1 MGLKSKKSEDS
12 GFLYSPQ
19 SSIIPAF
26 HEGRVTIGNLQL
38 SSPLVL
44 APMAGISDTPFRRIA
59 RERGCGLAFTGLM
72 NAEGL
77 LRKRG
82 AYLRIE
88 RDDHPISVQ
97 LFGSDPEILAE
108 AAQWAEEIGA
118 DAVDINMGCPAS
130 QVIGLGA
137 GIDLMGSP
145 EKVDRILMQVRRA
158 LKIPL
163 SIKIRSGW
171 DRDHINAVEIS
182 KMAEN
187 CGVDAIIIHPRTKVQ
202 EFRGRADWNL
212 IREVKES
219 VPIPV
224 IGNGDVITSFL
235 AKKMMDETGCD
246 GVMIGRG
253 SLGNPWIFSQAREMP
268 FPSFEERQRVM
279 TLHFSLLESHYG
291 GKEAMKKIKRHVAW
305 YTKGLPASASF
316 RKKLFVLKEKEAFFG
331 TITSYFDF
339 IKRRTPC
346 QLSPLAENGS
356 VIG

>member
-1 MGLKSKKSEDS
+1 MRLGK
-12 GFLYSPQ
+12 
-19 SSIIPAF
+19 
-26 HEGRVTIGNLQL
+26 LQL
-38 SSPLVL
+38 DNFLVL
-44 APMAGISDTPFRRIA
+44 APMAGISDPPFRQIA

-97 LFGSDPEILAE
+97 LFGSDPEVLAE
-108 AAQWAEEIGA
+108 AAQWAEETGA
-118 DAVDINMGCPAS
+118 NAVDINMGCPVS
-130 QVIGLGA
+130 QVIGIGA
-137 GIDLMGSP
+137 GVDLMRFP
-145 EKVDRILMQVRRA
+145 EKVDRILIQVRKA

-187 CGVDAIIIHPRTKVQ
+187 CGVDAIIIHPRTRVQ

-212 IREVKES
+212 IGEVKES
-219 VPIPV
+219 VHIPV

-253 SLGNPWIFSQAREMP
+253 SLGNPWIFSEIRPGP
-268 FPSFEERQRVM
+268 FPSLEDRQKVIER
-279 TLHFSLLESHYG
+279 HFFLLENHYG
-291 GKEAMKKIKRHVAW
+291 KKEAMRKIKRHVAW

-316 RKKLFVLKEKEAFFG
+316 RRKILVLKEKEAFFG
-331 TITSYFDF
+331 TIASYIDVV
-339 IKRRTPC
+339 KRRSPC
-346 QLSPLAENGS
+346 QSFPLAENES

>member
-1 MGLKSKKSEDS
+1 MRFGTLTLKNS
-12 GFLYSPQ
+12 
-19 SSIIPAF
+19 
-26 HEGRVTIGNLQL
+26 
-38 SSPLVL
+38 LVL
-44 APMAGISDTPFRRIA
+44 APMAGISDYPFRQIA

-88 RDDHPISVQ
+88 RDDHPLSVQ
-97 LFGSDPEILAE
+97 LFGSNPEVLAE
-108 AAQWAEEIGA
+108 AAQWAEETGA

-130 QVIGLGA
+130 QVIGIGA
-137 GIDLMGSP
+137 GADLMRFP
-145 EKVDRILMQVRRA
+145 EKADRILMQVRKA

-171 DRDHINAVEIS
+171 DSDHINAVEIS
-182 KMAEN
+182 KIAEN
-187 CGVDAIIIHPRTKVQ
+187 CGVDAIIIHPRTRVQ

-212 IREVKES
+212 IREVRES
-219 VPIPV
+219 VSISA
-224 IGNGDVITSFL
+224 IGNGDVTTSFL
-235 AKKMMDETGCD
+235 AKKMMEETGCD

-253 SLGNPWIFSQAREMP
+253 SLGNPWIFGQAREMP
-268 FPSFEERQRVM
+268 FPSFEERQSVM

-291 GKEAMKKIKRHVAW
+291 EKVAMKKIKRHVTW

-316 RKKLFVLKEKEAFFG
+316 RKKLLILKEKESFFE
-331 TITSYFDF
+331 TIASYFEF
-339 IKRRTPC
+339 IKGRNPC
-346 QLSPLAENGS
+346 QLFPLAENGS